1 MISYR
6 ALARGLGWFSIALGA
21 AEVLAPERMGRMM
34 GLDRRRPML
43 RGFGLREIAAGVGVL
58 AARPPA
64 PGMWARVAGDA
75 MDLAA
80 LAAALRR
87 RRSRRTRMLAIGAI
101 GAVAAVTLLDVLVVR
116 RMTGQRAA

>member
-1 MISYR
+1 MISYS

-21 AEVLAPERMGRMM
+21 AEVLAPGRMGRMT
-34 GLDRRRPML
+34 GLDRRRTLL
-43 RGFGLREIAAGVGVL
+43 RGFGLREIGAGVGVL
-58 AARPPA
+58 AARRPA

-87 RRSRRTRMLAIGAI
+87 RSRRTRVLAAI
-101 GAVAAVTLLDVLVVR
+101 ATVAGVTLLDVLVAR
-116 RMTGQRAA
+116 RTSRRAA

>member
-34 GLDRRRPML
+34 GLDRRHSML

-58 AARPPA
+58 AARRPA

-87 RRSRRTRMLAIGAI
+87 RRSRRTRMLAAI

-116 RMTGQRAA
+116 RMAGQRAA